1 MVYRIFGK
9 SGYGKSEYLYA
20 KIKEKI
26 SENPDRTFDIFLIVQ
41 EQQTLVT
48 ERKIIERFGNTANLK
63 VEVLSFDRMSNRVS
77 RKTGGMSYDYADSTL
92 KKLVMNKTLRVL
104 EPILN
109 FYSKVSSNMEFVE
122 KLVKTVDEMKL
133 GFVSPLMLEKTSQEI
148 TVGSSDPDINN
159 INKETARKINEIGLI
174 YAAYEKNF
182 KGEEGKN
189 NILRDVSDEMGYLC
203 SLLDTEYID
212 YTDKANINLE
222 KRKFFNNA
230 NVFIDSFDSFS
241 NGQKAVLSRIFNQAE
256 NIYITCKCLPFDLGV
271 EYNAG
276 APVGRDD
283 LGAPLIQI
291 NGDERRAGSSRP
303 TGDISKRGEN
313 YEEENIFY
321 RIKDTSEFIKN
332 LCKDKNIGLVDY
344 ILGESK
350 RFDNNILSYLEKNL
364 WRNKKNL
371 AFLSDEFKNKLE
383 IYECEKI
390 FDEAETAAKKI
401 LYLTR
406 EKNYKYSDIQIIA
419 ADVSSYKGI
428 LDSVF
433 EKYNIPLFMSIR
445 TQLSTKPLM
454 SMLLSL
460 FDMIIYD
467 FRLQNI
473 HSYIKNGLCGLS
485 YREIDDIE
493 IYITAW
499 QINGIKRYLGKDWNM
514 HPDGYVEYDETD
526 ENIKETLSKINAT
539 KRKFIGPVYNF
550 MQNLKKFEEQTP
562 VSGFADGGTS
572 RTPSPT
578 QKGASVKNITVAVI
592 DFLEE
597 IKTYERLAELR
608 NEQKENGEITE
619 AAETVQIWNILMDL
633 LQKIVLV
640 CGDEIVD
647 LKRYSELFR
656 FILNDIDIGKIPT
669 SIDEVTALNANL
681 MRDGDRKCTIVFG
694 LNTDIFPES
703 PADDDLLGDREK
715 QILREYGLDFSFD
728 SMQKSYDQLYYFYNA
743 VTSASQCVI
752 LMYRKADI
760 NGEAMLPSMAVEK
773 VRSIYPNLETY
784 RQDEVFGDM
793 FFNLEGKENGY
804 IEMGITQDE
813 ILKSAL
819 ENYFLQTPV
828 SDAVAATPFQKGAS
842 GLKDGE
848 IIIDKNLTDKLFYNL
863 NMSSTKLDSYVNCPF
878 SYFCKYVLGL
888 KSESSPKMQMND
900 IGRFIH
906 KILEIFM
913 LKIRDENIEFKNISD
928 NFIRDEAEKI
938 IDAYLS
944 SIIKDYEFKTD
955 RFRYLLRRLN
965 KIIFEIIKNLRDEF
979 KTCDFIP
986 ADFELGVTDITN
998 KEKEKDKPD
1007 NSIKPVEIKIPGKG
1021 SLRVTGIIDRVDIY
1035 KAGKDVYIRIVDYKT
1050 GAKKFN
1056 LSDILAGINLQM
1068 FIYLFSVWHNG
1079 QGRYGGGAGD
1089 DGGVQSSVSF
1099 ADSSFQKEPLEQET
1113 GTESKPENIPAGVL
1127 YMPSRIPQYER
1138 KAKMSDSEIH
1148 EEKGKN
1154 FTRSGLFLR
1163 DEKILNA
1170 MEHNLEG
1177 RYIPI
1182 KLKSDKNIN
1191 FKKSTAS
1198 GVLASLEQIGKL
1210 ERYVTNSL
1218 ADIASELSA
1227 GKAYVLPFKGK
1238 LDSCA
1243 FCEMKRICRF
1253 EENDSNKKN
1262 SVLFS
1267 PDKVWDII
1275 EREI

>member
-20 KIKEKI
+20 GIKEKI
-26 SENPDRTFDIFLIVQ
+26 AENPDRQFDIFLIVP

-48 ERKIIERFGNTANLK
+48 ERKVIERFGNIANLR

-92 KKLVMNKTLRVL
+92 KKLVMNKTLRLL
-104 EPILN
+104 EPGLD
-109 FYSKVSSNMEFVE
+109 FYSKVSGNMEFVE

-133 GFVSPLMLEKTSQEI
+133 GLVSPLMLENTAEEIKNDLKIPAADKTNEA
-148 TVGSSDPDINN
+148 GWSDLS
-159 INKETARKINEIGLI
+159 RKINEIGLI
-174 YAAYEKNF
+174 YSAYVKNF
-182 KGEEGKN
+182 GEDKN
-189 NILRDVSDEMGYLC
+189 LRDVSDEMNYLC
-203 SLLDTEYID
+203 SLLDIEYID
-212 YTDKANINLE
+212 YTDQTNKNLE
-222 KRKFFNNA
+222 KRKFFTNT
-230 NVFIDSFDSFS
+230 NVFVDSFDSFS
-241 NGQKAVLSRIFNQAE
+241 NGQKAVLSRIFDQAE
-256 NIYITCKCLPFDLGV
+256 NVYMTCKCLPYDLGL
-271 EYNAG
+271 EYSAQTPVDGEADATPFQKG
-276 APVGRDD
+276 AYGRQ
-283 LGAPLIQI
+283 A
-291 NGDERRAGSSRP
+291 
-303 TGDISKRGEN
+303 EN
-313 YEEENIFY
+313 FEEENIFY
-321 RIKDTSEFIKN
+321 RVRETAEFIKN
-332 LCKDKNIGLVDY
+332 LCKNKNIGLVDY

-371 AFLSDEFKNKLE
+371 AFLSDEFKDALE
-383 IYECEKI
+383 IYECDKI

-406 EKNYKYSDIQIIA
+406 EKGYNYSDIQIIA
-419 ADVSSYKGI
+419 ADISSYRGI
-428 LDSVF
+428 LDCVF

-445 TQLSTKPLM
+445 TQLSAKPLM

-473 HSYIKNGLCGLS
+473 HSYIKNGLCGLT
-485 YREIDDIE
+485 YKEIDDIE
-493 IYITAW
+493 IYITSW
-499 QINGIKRYLGKDWNM
+499 QINGLKRYLGKDWNM
-514 HPDGYVEYDETD
+514 HPDGYVEYDEAD
-526 ENIKETLSKINAT
+526 ENIRETLLKLNDT
-539 KRKFIGPVYNF
+539 RRKFIGPVYNF
-550 MQNLKKFEEQTP
+550 MKNIKNFEKNNEST
-562 VSGFADGGTS
+562 
-572 RTPSPT
+572 
-578 QKGASVKNITVAVI
+578 VKNITMAVV

-597 IKTYERLAELR
+597 INAYGRLAELQG
-608 NEQKENGEITE
+608 EQRENGELTE
-619 AAETVQIWNILMDL
+619 AAETVQIWNILMEL
-633 LQKIVLV
+633 LQKIALV

-647 LKRYSELFR
+647 LRKYSELFR

-694 LNTDIFPES
+694 LNTDVFPES

-715 QILREYGLDFSFD
+715 QILREYGLDFSLD
-728 SMQKSYDQLYYFYNA
+728 TMQKSYDQLYYFYNA
-743 VTSASQCVI
+743 VTSASQRII
-752 LMYRKADI
+752 LTYRKADI

-773 VRSIYPNLETY
+773 IRSMYPNLKTY
-784 RQDEVFGDM
+784 KQDEDFGDL

-804 IEMGITQDE
+804 IEMGVTQDMV
-813 ILKSAL
+813 LKEAL
-819 ENYFLQTPV
+819 RNYFSGETHHPAC
-828 SDAVAATPFQKGAS
+828 DAVAATTFQKGALDAVNV

-848 IIIDKNLTDKLFYNL
+848 ITVNQEIADKLFYNI
-863 NMSSTKLDSYVNCPF
+863 NMSSTKLDTYINCPF

-913 LKIRDENIEFKNISD
+913 LKIRDENIEFKEISD
-928 NFIRDEAEKI
+928 DFIRTEAEKI

-955 RFRYLLRRLN
+955 RFRYLLKRLN

-986 ADFELGVTDITN
+986 ADFELGITDR
-998 KEKEKDKPD
+998 KDKPE
-1007 NSIKPVEIKIPGKG
+1007 NSVKPVEISIPGKG
-1021 SLRVTGIIDRVDIY
+1021 SLKVTGIIDRVDIY
-1035 KAGKDVYIRIVDYKT
+1035 KEGKNVYIRIVDYKT

-1068 FIYLFSVWHNG
+1068 FIYLFSVWHNA
-1079 QGRYGGGAGD
+1079 QGRYDWPESPLLKGGGMSEAS
-1089 DGGVQSSVSF
+1089 DGGLQSSVSS
-1099 ADSSFQKEPLEQET
+1099 ADSSFQKEPLDAAT
-1113 GTESKPENIPAGVL
+1113 SESGNIPAGVL
-1127 YMPSRIPQYER
+1127 YMPSRTPQYER
-1138 KAKMSDSEIH
+1138 TAKMSDSEIH
-1148 EEKGKN
+1148 EEKSKT

-1182 KLKSDKNIN
+1182 KLKSDKNLS

-1198 GVLASLEQIGKL
+1198 GVLASLEQIGRL

-1218 ADIASELSA
+1218 ADMAAELSA
-1227 GKAYVLPFKGK
+1227 GKADILPFKGK
-1238 LDSCA
+1238 IDSCA

-1253 EENDSNKKN
+1253 EENDSNKK
-1262 SVLFS
+1262 SALSFA
-1267 PDKVWDII
+1267 PDRVWDII
-1275 EREI
+1275 ERET

>member
-9 SGYGKSEYLYA
+9 SGYGKSEYLYS

-26 SENPDRTFDIFLIVQ
+26 AENPDRIFDMFLIVP

-48 ERKIIERFGNTANLK
+48 ERKVIERFGNIANLR

-92 KKLVMNKTLRVL
+92 KKLVMNKTLRLL
-104 EPILN
+104 EPMLD
-109 FYSKVSSNMEFVE
+109 FYSKVSANMEFVE

-133 GFVSPLMLEKTSQEI
+133 GLVSPFNLENAAGEI
-148 TVGSSDPDINN
+148 KNTENIKNMENPELINRDLL
-159 INKETARKINEIGLI
+159 RKINEIGLI
-174 YAAYEKNF
+174 YSAYEKSF
-182 KGEEGKN
+182 KEGEN
-189 NILRDVSDEMGYLC
+189 NVLRDVSDEMSYLC
-203 SLLDTEYID
+203 SLLDKEYID
-212 YTDKANINLE
+212 YTDNTNINLE
-222 KRKFFNNA
+222 KRKFFKNT
-230 NVFIDSFDSFS
+230 NVFVDSFDSFS
-241 NGQKAVLSRIFNQAE
+241 NGQKAVLSRIFDQAE
-256 NIYITCKCLPFDLGV
+256 NVYITCKCLPFDLGL
-271 EYNAG
+271 EYSAQTPVSGDAAATPFQKG
-276 APVGRDD
+276 AYG
-283 LGAPLIQI
+283 
-291 NGDERRAGSSRP
+291 
-303 TGDISKRGEN
+303 KRGEN
-313 YEEENIFY
+313 FEEENIFY
-321 RIKDTSEFIKN
+321 RVKDTAEFIKN
-332 LCKDKNIGLVDY
+332 LSKNKNTGLVDY

-350 RFDNNILSYLEKNL
+350 RFDSDILAYLEKNL
-364 WRNKKNL
+364 WRNKKNP
-371 AFLSDEFKNKLE
+371 AFLSDEFKDTLE

-390 FDEAETAAKKI
+390 FDEAETSAKKI

-406 EKNYKYSDIQIIA
+406 EKGYKYSDIQIIA
-419 ADVSSYKGI
+419 ADISSYRGI

-454 SMLLSL
+454 SMILSL

-485 YREIDDIE
+485 YKEIDDIE

-499 QINGIKRYLGKDWNM
+499 QINGLRRYSGKDWNM

-526 ENIKETLSKINAT
+526 EKITETLSQINAT
-539 KRKFIGPVYNF
+539 RRKFIEPVCNF
-550 MQNLKKFEEQTP
+550 MKNVKKFKENNEST
-562 VSGFADGGTS
+562 
-572 RTPSPT
+572 
-578 QKGASVKNITVAVI
+578 VKNITIAVI

-597 IKTYERLAELR
+597 IKTYERLSELQ
-608 NEQKENGEITE
+608 NEQKENNEITE
-619 AAETVQIWNILMDL
+619 AAETVQIWNILMEL

-647 LKRYSELFR
+647 LRRYSELFR

-669 SIDEVTALNANL
+669 SIDEVMALNANL

-694 LNTDIFPES
+694 LNTDVFPES
-703 PADDDLLGDREK
+703 PADDDLLSDREK
-715 QILREYGLDFSFD
+715 QILREYGLDFSLD

-752 LMYRKADI
+752 LTYRKADI

-773 VRSIYPNLETY
+773 VRNIYPNLKTY
-784 RQDEVFGDM
+784 KQDEDFGDM
-793 FFNLEGKENGY
+793 FFNLEGRENGY
-804 IEMGITQDE
+804 IEMGVTQD
-813 ILKSAL
+813 IVLKNALTDYFVGAGLAPAL
-819 ENYFLQTPV
+819 EGDREGRPYGYNF
-828 SDAVAATPFQKGAS
+828 
-842 GLKDGE
+842 GLKDSE
-848 IIIDKNLTDKLFYNL
+848 IVVNQEIADKLFYNL
-863 NMSSTKLDSYVNCPF
+863 SLSSTKLDTYVSCPF
-878 SYFCKYVLGL
+878 SYFCRYVLNL
-888 KSESSPKMQMND
+888 RSESSPKMQMND

-906 KILEIFM
+906 RILEIFM

-928 NFIRDEAEKI
+928 VFIKEETEKI

-986 ADFELGVTDITN
+986 ADFELGITDR
-998 KEKEKDKPD
+998 KDKPE
-1007 NSIKPVEIKIPGKG
+1007 NSVKPVEIDIPGKG
-1021 SLRVTGIIDRVDIY
+1021 ALKVTGIIDRVDIY
-1035 KAGKDVYIRIVDYKT
+1035 KEGRNVYIRIVDYKT

-1079 QGRYGGGAGD
+1079 QGRYDAPE
-1089 DGGVQSSVSF
+1089 S
-1099 ADSSFQKEPLEQET
+1099 AEPAET
-1113 GTESKPENIPAGVL
+1113 ENIPAGVL
-1127 YMPSRIPQYER
+1127 YMPSRIPQYE
-1138 KAKMSDSEIH
+1138 KTAKMSESEIH
-1148 EEKGKN
+1148 DEKGKT

-1182 KLKSDKNIN
+1182 KLKSDSSLS

-1198 GVLASLEQIGKL
+1198 GVLASLEQIGRL

-1227 GKAYVLPFKGK
+1227 GKAHILPFKGK
-1238 LDSCA
+1238 TDSCA
-1243 FCEMKRICRF
+1243 FCDMKNICRF
-1253 EENDSNKKN
+1253 EENDSNKK
-1262 SVLFS
+1262 SAKSFS

-1275 EREI
+1275 ERET